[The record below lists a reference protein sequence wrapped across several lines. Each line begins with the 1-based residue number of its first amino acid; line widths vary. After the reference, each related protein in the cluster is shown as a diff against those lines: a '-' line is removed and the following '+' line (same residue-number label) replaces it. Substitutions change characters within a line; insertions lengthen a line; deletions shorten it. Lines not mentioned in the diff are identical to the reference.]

1 MVRKGRPDAISHS
14 LMAPEPTVA
23 NSCPSG
29 EMTAL
34 SVPHKLP
41 MFGTTVTGG
50 LFDVARFGTGADFFG
65 GDFNSASFDFA
76 ETPANSSD
84 RASGCELPTCSTCRA
99 SPASTALARDGGN
112 KRNDVTMTIGS
123 LDTNLMMASLTHAT

>member
-1 MVRKGRPDAISHS
+1 MVRKGRPEAISHS

-29 EMTAL
+29 EMTAF

-50 LFDVARFGTGADFFG
+50 LLEVVRFGAGADFFG

-84 RASGCELPTCSTCRA
+84 RASGCELPTCSASRA
-99 SPASTALARDGGN
+99 LPVSTAFARDSGN
-112 KRNDVTMTIGS
+112 KRN
-123 LDTNLMMASLTHAT
+123 